1 MTTADIID
9 IAALVVLI
17 VFTVYGAWRGLIK
30 TVAAL
35 ALTIVT
41 LVGAALI
48 ANTFATPLAEQVAPK
63 MEDWVTA
70 QVTQA
75 LSTSDVPDLA
85 AKASR
90 GSVGDLS
97 LNAVPF
103 ETLSGI
109 MEKLEQNGGLPQ
121 HIAAKPPLLSPSG
134 RSDRRRG
141 CVSQPTLSPENRA
154 DCRALLRP
162 VCYGLLYFLSYTA
175 LSILG
180 GFIMKIL
187 DPFLKLPLL
196 RTVDTVGGLVLGLLE
211 GSLVVLVAAFVLSL
225 LAQYFEIDALSGSRL
240 LEDVL
245 PRLTGILPFLNRP
258 VS

>member
-48 ANTFATPLAEQVAPK
+48 ANTFATPLAEQVAPR

-109 MEKLEQNGGLPQ
+109 MERLEQNGGLPQ
-121 HIAAKPPLLSPSG
+121 HIAEGLKNGMESLWGTFSG
-134 RSDRRRG
+134 T
-141 CVSQPTLSPENRA
+141 VSQAVTNA
-154 DCRALLRP
+154 VTGLLRP